1 MPPRRVTGVVD
12 DGYDDVWIRYF
23 EEFPTLPITANF
35 LRVMGRR
42 KDLTIDRT
50 PFYDKPM
57 IPMDLARYVRHG
69 GPDMSHCLGLSYDS
83 VPPQP
88 LYDDEEA
95 KLVWSHQ
102 FYAQDVFK
110 YMKLNAIVFDEGQ
123 DFHHVNQARLSQ
135 ELAGRITNLKGAL
148 PAELPAQLHKACEEA
163 LEDEA
168 QDYSGV
174 IQALVGDENILS
186 GRNVLFD
193 GLSPI
198 TECCPLTPRPA
209 LYDGSEPS
217 TLQALLKQPGADKVL
232 MPSLDGKQPA
242 APNFFLEIAPPQPV
256 SKIFSH
262 IKAQYV
268 GTYGVRAM
276 EFLKNY
282 GKEKPVYGGNAY
294 VFSAVFGVEDY
305 HLDIFLHYQ
314 LAADPDGGTI
324 TDTIHTFRMDSV
336 SLWNNASC
344 RQAVATLRSV
354 RAMAAEAREMLVDHA
369 LSKVK

>member
-1 MPPRRVTGVVD
+1 M
-12 DGYDDVWIRYF
+12 
-23 EEFPTLPITANF
+23 
-35 LRVMGRR
+35 
-42 KDLTIDRT
+42 
-50 PFYDKPM
+50 
-57 IPMDLARYVRHG
+57 
-69 GPDMSHCLGLSYDS
+69 
-83 VPPQP
+83 
-88 LYDDEEA
+88 
-95 KLVWSHQ
+95 WSHQ

-110 YMKLNAIVFDEGQ
+110 YMQLNSIVFDQGQ
-123 DFHHVNQARLSQ
+123 DSHHVNQARLSE
-135 ELAGRITNLKGAL
+135 ELAGRVTSLKGSL
-148 PAELPAQLHKACEEA
+148 PAEVPAQVRKACEEA
-163 LEDEA
+163 LKGEDGTP
-168 QDYSGV
+168 DYSDV
-174 IQALVGDENILS
+174 IQALVGDEDILC

-193 GLSPI
+193 GLAPV
-198 TECCPLTPRPA
+198 TEYCPLTPRPA

-217 TLQALLKQPGADKVL
+217 MLQALLKQPGADKIL

-242 APNFFLEIAPPQPV
+242 APNFFLEIAAPQPV
-256 SKIFSH
+256 SKVHSH

-282 GKEKPVYGGNAY
+282 GKEKPIYGGNAY

-314 LAADPDGGTI
+314 LAADPDRGRL
-324 TDTIHTFRMDSV
+324 TDTIRTFRMDSV

-354 RAMAAEAREMLVDHA
+354 RAMATEAREMLVEHA